1 MKRKEIAYLM
11 AIIKTAYPEYYRQ
24 SNDIE
29 DTINLWQ
36 EMMQD
41 DDEKF
46 ISLAVKEFIKTDTK
60 GFPPKIGQIRGI
72 AKTIRSDER
81 MRERSLELDRKTKS
95 AERIAAEAADS
106 EIMAAYRKEVMER
119 MKRMIKEV

>member
-1 MKRKEIAYLM
+1 M

-60 GFPPKIGQIRGI
+60 GFPPKIGQIREL
-72 AKTIRSDER
+72 AKTIRSNVL
-81 MRERSLELDRKTKS
+81 MRERSAKMFEEKKGVGLLERGD
-95 AERIAAEAADS
+95 D
-106 EIMAAYRKEVMER
+106 KEWL
-119 MKRMIKEV
+119 I